1 MRHKWDE
8 CRPPLALPAG
18 SECTCAV
25 VLACMCVY
33 ICASQWGSNK
43 RNSPAGCPCKY
54 QHETFSFTLLGHTET
69 ENTPSLWETLT
80 RSVLIKGLQPPQQ
93 VESCTGPRNDLKSS
107 MLLSYYLITTNFRTL
122 NRLKQTHKQ
131 RYKGDLSVLSCW
143 ARGRNGH
150 PLIISVIFP
159 PQWINL
165 CLILT
170 PFLWCVQ
177 RIYAAMEEYKFQ

>member
-1 MRHKWDE
+1 MRHKWDDHLWHYRQAQSARVRL
-8 CRPPLALPAG
+8 CLPACV
-18 SECTCAV
+18 SVC
-25 VLACMCVY
+25 VLHSGDP
-33 ICASQWGSNK
+33 IKW
-43 RNSPAGCPCKY
+43 
-54 QHETFSFTLLGHTET
+54 TLLLVVHVSTSMKPSALHW
-69 ENTPSLWETLT
+69 PSLWETLT

-93 VESCTGPRNDLKSS
+93 VESCTGPRNDWKSS
-107 MLLSYYLITTNFRTL
+107 MLLSYYLITTNFTTL

-131 RYKGDLSVLSCW
+131 RDKGDLSVLCCW
-143 ARGRNGH
+143 AGGTNGH
-150 PLIISVIFP
+150 PLIIPVIFP